1 MLLSNSRQK
10 ELNLISHRF
19 CPGFKQSMKSLIL
32 QRTQMMA
39 RLFLLTVK
47 VPQMRS
53 LSLVTSDGYTTVF
66 DQKRD
71 LYDVKGKL
79 SKQ

>member
-1 MLLSNSRQK
+1 
-10 ELNLISHRF
+10 
-19 CPGFKQSMKSLIL
+19 
-32 QRTQMMA
+32 MMA